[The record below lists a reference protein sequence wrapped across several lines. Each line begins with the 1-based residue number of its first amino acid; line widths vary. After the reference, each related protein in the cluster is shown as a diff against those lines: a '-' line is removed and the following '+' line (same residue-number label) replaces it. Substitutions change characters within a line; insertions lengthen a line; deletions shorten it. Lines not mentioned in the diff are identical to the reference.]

1 MGNKPSVKSRMKN
14 GFINGGTCTKAG
26 ENALQAICGEFDSH
40 LLHKREKRK
49 VIITAAVSSNWSE
62 RRRHSRRLQV
72 RALYGRGKI
81 LKAVKGSVKV
91 VT

>member
-1 MGNKPSVKSRMKN
+1 M
-14 GFINGGTCTKAG
+14 
-26 ENALQAICGEFDSH
+26 LQEYRFESDCV
-40 LLHKREKRK
+40 HKREKRK
-49 VIITAAVSSNWSE
+49 VIITAAVSSKWSE